1 MHIGIITC
9 EILRKEIRALV
20 QRAGVRDL
28 YFVVP
33 DAANSVTV
41 VFYQRIIER
50 FVQEFEGDNV
60 VIRTNTL
67 PRIRKEIEKRELSD
81 SVILKVL
88 ELRMHDRPYDLRLEI
103 KDGIE
108 RMGAFVDLIVLGYGL
123 CGSTEQELERLIA
136 EATIPVRIPRDSS
149 GKILNNCIEITLSR
163 ERVRELMADEV
174 GTFFMTPVGA
184 SLIKE
189 PQVILESTIN
199 IMAGKKMK
207 PYAVGD
213 TRRVLQLMKNHYHRV
228 VKIVNSEADER
239 DNEYA
244 ETVERFATK
253 FNLEIKQ
260 EQGFETVLSDLLDA
274 EKERKENHQLS

>member
-1 MHIGIITC
+1 MHVGIITC

-20 QRAGVRDL
+20 QKAGVRDL

-50 FVQEFEGDNV
+50 FVQEFAGDDV
-60 VIRTNTL
+60 VIKTNTL
-67 PRIRKEIEKRELSD
+67 PRIRKEIEKRQLSD
-81 SVILKVL
+81 SITVKVL

-103 KDGIE
+103 KDGIK

-123 CGSTEQELERLIA
+123 CGSTEQELERMIA
-136 EATIPVRIPRDSS
+136 EATVPVLIPRDKN
-149 GKILNNCIEITLSR
+149 GTILNNCIEITLSR
-163 ERVRELMADEV
+163 ARVRELLADEV

-199 IMAGKKMK
+199 IMAGKGKMK
-207 PYAVGD
+207 PYAAGD
-213 TRRVLQLMKNHYHRV
+213 TKRVLQLMKNHYHRV

-239 DNEYA
+239 NKVYA
-244 ETVERFATK
+244 ETVERFASK

-260 EQGFETVLSDLLDA
+260 EQGSENILSDLLDA
-274 EKERKENHQLS
+274 EK

>member
-1 MHIGIITC
+1 MHVGIITC

-20 QRAGVRDL
+20 QKAGVRDL

-50 FVQEFEGDNV
+50 FVQEFAADDV
-60 VIRTNTL
+60 VIKTNTL
-67 PRIRKEIEKRELSD
+67 PRIRKEIEKRKLSD
-81 SVILKVL
+81 SVIVKVL
-88 ELRMHDRPYDLRLEI
+88 ELRLHDRPYDLRLEI
-103 KDGIE
+103 EDGIK

-123 CGSTEQELERLIA
+123 CGSTEQELERMIA
-136 EATIPVRIPRDSS
+136 EATVPVLIPRDKD
-149 GKILNNCIEITLSR
+149 GTILNNCIEIALSR
-163 ERVRELMADEV
+163 ERVQELLAEEV

-199 IMAGKKMK
+199 IMAGKMK
-207 PYAVGD
+207 PYAAGD
-213 TRRVLQLMKNHYHRV
+213 TKRVLQLMKNHYHRV

-239 DNEYA
+239 DKEYA
-244 ETVERFATK
+244 ETVERFASK

-260 EQGFETVLSDLLDA
+260 EQGSENILTDLLES
-274 EKERKENHQLS
+274 EK

>member
-20 QRAGVRDL
+20 QKAGVRDL

-50 FVQEFEGDNV
+50 FVQEFAADNV

-67 PRIRKEIEKRELSD
+67 PRIRKELEKRKLSD
-81 SVILKVL
+81 SVIVKVL
-88 ELRMHDRPYDLRLEI
+88 ELRLHDRPYELRLEI
-103 KDGIE
+103 EDGIK
-108 RMGAFVDLIVLGYGL
+108 RMAAFVDLIVLGYGL
-123 CGSTEQELERLIA
+123 CGSQAKELERMIA
-136 EATIPVRIPRDSS
+136 EAAVPVLIPRDMD
-149 GKILNNCIEITLSR
+149 GAILNNCIEIALGK
-163 ERVRELMADEV
+163 ERVQELLAQEV
-174 GTFFMTPVGA
+174 GTFFMTPAGA

-199 IMAGKKMK
+199 IMAGKMK
-207 PYAVGD
+207 PYAPGD
-213 TRRVLQLMKNHYHRV
+213 TKRVLQLMKNHYHRV

-239 DNEYA
+239 DKEYA
-244 ETVERFATK
+244 ETVTRFASK
-253 FNLEIKQ
+253 FNLDIKQ
-260 EQGFETVLSDLLDA
+260 EQGSERILTDLLES
-274 EKERKENHQLS
+274 EK

>member
-1 MHIGIITC
+1 MHVGIITC

-20 QRAGVRDL
+20 QKAGVRDL

-50 FVQEFEGDNV
+50 FVQEFAGDDV
-60 VIRTNTL
+60 VIKTNTL
-67 PRIRKEIEKRELSD
+67 PRIRKEIEKRQLSD
-81 SVILKVL
+81 SVTVKVL

-103 KDGIE
+103 KDGIK

-123 CGSTEQELERLIA
+123 CGSTEQELERMIA
-136 EATIPVRIPRDSS
+136 EATVPVLIPRDKN
-149 GKILNNCIEITLSR
+149 GTILNNCIEITLSR
-163 ERVRELMADEV
+163 ARVRELLADEV

-199 IMAGKKMK
+199 IMAGKMK
-207 PYAVGD
+207 PYAAGD
-213 TRRVLQLMKNHYHRV
+213 TKRVLQLMKNHYHRV

-239 DNEYA
+239 NKVYA
-244 ETVERFATK
+244 ETVERFASK

-260 EQGFETVLSDLLDA
+260 EQGSENILSDLLDA
-274 EKERKENHQLS
+274 EK

>member
-20 QRAGVRDL
+20 QKAGVRDL

-50 FVQEFEGDNV
+50 FVQEFTGDDV
-60 VIRTNTL
+60 VIKTNTL
-67 PRIRKEIEKRELSD
+67 PRIGKEIEKRKLSD
-81 SVILKVL
+81 SVVVKVL

-103 KDGIE
+103 EDGIK
-108 RMGAFVDLIVLGYGL
+108 RMGAFVDLIMLGYGL
-123 CGSTEQELERLIA
+123 CGSTEQELERMIA
-136 EATIPVRIPRDSS
+136 EATVPVLIPRDKD
-149 GKILNNCIEITLSR
+149 GIILNNCIEIALSR
-163 ERVRELMADEV
+163 ERVHELLADEV

-199 IMAGKKMK
+199 IMAGKMK
-207 PYAVGD
+207 PYAAGD
-213 TRRVLQLMKNHYHRV
+213 TKRVLQLMKNHYHRV
-228 VKIVNSEADER
+228 VKIVNSEADEW
-239 DNEYA
+239 DKEYA
-244 ETVERFATK
+244 ETVERFASK

-260 EQGFETVLSDLLDA
+260 EQGSENILSDLLDA
-274 EKERKENHQLS
+274 EK